1 MAIDF
6 NYTIPIDVME
16 AITAARKWAMENL
29 DADELAPY
37 AVTYVDAI
45 SLSMDEA
52 IQMGFT
58 AEKGLKM
65 QLLYVLSNLENWR
78 GKEKAVLEKFIK

>member
-6 NYTIPIDVME
+6 NYEIPIDVME
-16 AITAARKWAMENL
+16 AVTAARKWAMENL
-29 DADELAPY
+29 NDDLAPY
-37 AVTYVDAI
+37 AVTYMDAI
-45 SLSMDEA
+45 NQSIDEA
-52 IQMGFT
+52 IQIGFT
-58 AEKGLKM
+58 PEKGLKI

>member
-45 SLSMDEA
+45 NQSIDEA
-52 IQMGFT
+52 IQIGFT
-58 AEKGLKM
+58 PEKGLKI

-78 GKEKAVLEKFIK
+78 GKEKAVLEKFTK

>member
-29 DADELAPY
+29 NDDLAPY
-37 AVTYVDAI
+37 AVTYMDAI
-45 SLSMDEA
+45 NQSIDEA
-52 IQMGFT
+52 IQIGFT
-58 AEKGLKM
+58 PEKGLKI